1 MGRVDRRAK
10 IIFKM
15 ILEPKVKIGS
25 KAKENLERVK
35 GLVRLAIG
43 NSSLED
49 FTHIYQDMEK
59 RITVESMEK
68 AVKVSIFYKKGLVE
82 REIYSIEYSKLV

>member
-1 MGRVDRRAK
+1 MAIK
-10 IIFKM
+10 IR
-15 ILEPKVKIGS
+15 S

-49 FTHIYQDMEK
+49 FTHIYEDTEK
-59 RITVESMEK
+59 RITIEPMEK
-68 AVKVSIFYKKGLVE
+68 AVKVSIFYKKGVLE
-82 REIYSIEYSKLV
+82 RETYSIEYSKLV